1 MPTADKFT
9 ENEKDFMETVGKELF
24 IEMLLDLLKEWFIS
38 VDWTAEVFSLVDI
51 ATDGDVE
58 IEMRLPLRLLTWL
71 VRNV

>member
-38 VDWTAEVFSLVDI
+38 VD
-51 ATDGDVE
+51 
-58 IEMRLPLRLLTWL
+58 
-71 VRNV
+71 

>member
-38 VDWTAEVFSLVDI
+38 VDGTAEVFSLVDI